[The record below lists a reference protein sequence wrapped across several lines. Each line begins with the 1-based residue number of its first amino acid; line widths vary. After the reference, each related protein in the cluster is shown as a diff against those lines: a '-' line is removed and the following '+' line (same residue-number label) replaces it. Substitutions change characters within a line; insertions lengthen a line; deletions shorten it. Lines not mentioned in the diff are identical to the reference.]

1 MVGWSRAFAHGLL
14 DRVLSG
20 DLAVERESHMEV
32 TCSVDMSGGCSGI
45 LLLSEGHPNVITA
58 TCHFQGPWVSF

>member
-32 TCSVDMSGGCSGI
+32 TCSVDMSGY
-45 LLLSEGHPNVITA
+45 
-58 TCHFQGPWVSF
+58 